1 MKIATTTGDFSRFCQ
16 TDEEKIRELHRAGF
30 RYIDLDMYTFTPDS
44 PYMQDNWQEYVLN

>member
-30 RYIDLDMYTFTPDS
+30 RYIDLDMTLSRPIARICKIIGKNTYII
-44 PYMQDNWQEYVLN
+44 